1 MNMGLFKNFVSQ
13 TRKPTGFLG
22 KVMLNGMNSGHGK
35 MADWGMSYLNINNP
49 KYIADLG
56 CGGGR
61 NAAELLRRYSK
72 AKVWAVDY
80 SPLSV
85 EKATEYNKEAIA
97 RGKCK
102 VTEGDVS
109 NLSLPKEK
117 FDLATAFETVYF
129 WGDLD
134 RCFAKVFSILN
145 SDGCFMIVNE
155 SDGTD
160 AAGKKYEKIIAGMRV
175 YTAEGIEEALANAGF
190 TEIQT
195 VHHEQKP
202 WICAIAKKKG
212 V

>member
-22 KVMLNGMNSGHGK
+22 KVMLSGMNSGHGK
-35 MADWGMSYLNINNP
+35 MADWGMSNLNINNP
-49 KYIADLG
+49 NYIAELG

-61 NAAELLRRYSK
+61 NAAELLRQYSK

-85 EKATEYNKEAIA
+85 QKATEYNRKAITDG
-97 RGKCK
+97 RCK
-102 VTEGDVS
+102 VMQGDVS

-117 FDLATAFETVYF
+117 FDLATAFETAYF
-129 WGDLD
+129 WGNLNK
-134 RCFAKVFSILN
+134 CFAEVFSILN
-145 SDGCFMIVNE
+145 SGGCFMIVNE

-175 YTAEGIEEALANAGF
+175 YTAKEIEEALANAGF

-202 WICAIAKKKG
+202 WITVIAKKG
-212 V
+212 I

>member
-1 MNMGLFKNFVSQ
+1 MGLFENFISQ
-13 TRKPTGFLG
+13 TKKPAGFLG
-22 KVMLNGMNSGHGK
+22 KVMLNGMNRGHGK
-35 MADWGMSYLNINNP
+35 MADWGMSNLNINNP
-49 KYIADLG
+49 NYIAELG

-61 NAAELLRRYSK
+61 NAAELLMRYSK

-97 RGKCK
+97 DGRCK
-102 VTEGDVS
+102 VMQGDVS

-129 WGDLD
+129 WGDLNK
-134 RCFAKVFSILN
+134 CFAEVFSILN
-145 SDGCFMIVNE
+145 SGGCFMIVNE

-175 YTAEGIEEALANAGF
+175 YTAEVIEEALKNAGF
-190 TEIQT
+190 TKIKT
-195 VHHEQKP
+195 VRHEQKP
-202 WICAIAKKKG
+202 WICLIAKK
-212 V
+212 

>member
-1 MNMGLFKNFVSQ
+1 MGLFKNFVSQ
-13 TRKPTGFLG
+13 TRKPEGFLG

-35 MADWGMSYLNINNP
+35 MADWGMSNLNINNP
-49 KYIADLG
+49 NYIAELG

-85 EKATEYNKEAIA
+85 KKATEYNSEAIA
-97 RGKCK
+97 RGRCK

-129 WGDLD
+129 WGNLNK
-134 RCFAKVFSILN
+134 CFAEVFSILN
-145 SDGCFMIVNE
+145 SGGCFMIVNE

-160 AAGKKYEKIIAGMRV
+160 AAGKKYEKIIDGMRV
-175 YTAEGIEEALANAGF
+175 YTAEEIEEALKNAGF
-190 TEIQT
+190 TKIKT
-195 VHHEQKP
+195 VRHEQKP
-202 WICAIAKKKG
+202 WITVIAKRAYEI
-212 V
+212 